1 MKKHRTIKELPEEAR
16 PYEKCLKYGTASMTD
31 MELLAIVIRTGTKG
45 MQSTDLANE
54 ILQLSKTDEGILSLH
69 HLNINDLMKIKG
81 IGKVKALQILC
92 IVELSNRISKARA
105 HHMLSFSSPES
116 IAGYYMEDM
125 RHKEREQLLVMLLNT
140 KNKLLCDKII
150 STGTINSSLVSP
162 REIFATAVK
171 YNAVNIIV
179 IHNHPS
185 GDPTPSREDILITR
199 RIKEA
204 GDLIGIKLLDHL
216 IIGDNCYISFK
227 EREML

>member
-31 MELLAIVIRTGTKG
+31 MELLAIIIRTGTNG
-45 MQSTDLANE
+45 MQSTDLASE
-54 ILQLSKTDEGILSLH
+54 ILRLSKTDKGILSLH
-69 HLNINDLMKIKG
+69 HLNIDDLMKIKG

-105 HHMLSFSSPES
+105 QHTLSFSSPES